1 MDRVHERERRA
12 AAEELRAVRI
22 RSAQDEGY
30 AALLRL
36 MEGSF
41 PPEERR
47 SEPQHRRALAEDD
60 FHCLLLREEGQVAGL
75 LTYWR
80 HRDFA
85 FVEHLA
91 VNPEQRGRGLGHR
104 IMHLLAEELCPGVP
118 VILEIEP
125 VCDEMT
131 ARRLRFYES
140 CGFVRLP
147 DAHVQLPYHAGG
159 SPLPMELLLHPCGA
173 PAVCPPGFED
183 YVRGHV
189 MQYVD
194 R

>member
-1 MDRVHERERRA
+1 MSRQNATETEAPA
-12 AAEELRAVRI
+12 AGLRAERI
-22 RSAQDEGY
+22 RTEQDAGY

-36 MEGSF
+36 MEISF
-41 PPEERR
+41 PQEERR
-47 SEPQHRRALAEDD
+47 SEPQHRRALTEDD

-75 LTYWR
+75 LTYWL

-91 VNPEQRGRGLGHR
+91 VNPERRGRGLGHR
-104 IMHLLAEELCPGVP
+104 IMHLLGEDLCPGVP
-118 VILEIEP
+118 IILEIEP

-140 CGFVRLP
+140 CGFVCLP

-159 SPLPMELLLHPCGA
+159 SPLPMELLLRPCGA
-173 PAVCPPGFED
+173 PAVCPPDFED